1 MNDFR
6 QIFCN
11 FAPNIENNVILLLLI
26 QKKSMKKSLILCAG
40 LCAVLTLASCGSKES
55 AYRKAYDKAKAAEA
69 EAALTNN
76 DNAVDAPV
84 VTPIQQQPQQTVV
97 DNYDNAT
104 YRQESVT
111 LVNGS
116 GLKNYSVVV
125 GSFSV
130 LANAQGLQNKLKAAG
145 YDAQIVKNNDRGL
158 YRVVASSFDVK
169 ADAARSRDAF
179 RSTYPDA
186 WLLYNK

>member
-1 MNDFR
+1 
-6 QIFCN
+6 
-11 FAPNIENNVILLLLI
+11 
-26 QKKSMKKSLILCAG
+26 MKKSIVLCAG
-40 LCAVLTLASCGSKES
+40 LCAVLMFASCGSKES

-69 EAALTNN
+69 EAALNN
-76 DNAVDAPV
+76 PSQNEAPV
-84 VTPIQQQPQQTVV
+84 VTPLTQQQPQQQTV

-104 YRQESVT
+104 VRTENVT

-116 GLKNYSVVV
+116 GLKEFSVVV

-145 YDAQIVKNNDRGL
+145 YDAQIAKNNERGL
-158 YRVVASSFDVK
+158 YRVVASTFANK
-169 ADAARSRDAF
+169 ADAARSRDTF
-179 RSTYPDA
+179 RATYPDA

>member
-1 MNDFR
+1 
-6 QIFCN
+6 
-11 FAPNIENNVILLLLI
+11 
-26 QKKSMKKSLILCAG
+26 MKKSIVLCAG
-40 LCAVLTLASCGSKES
+40 LCAVLMFASCGSKES

-69 EAALTNN
+69 EAALNN
-76 DNAVDAPV
+76 PSQNED
-84 VTPIQQQPQQTVV
+84 
-97 DNYDNAT
+97 DNAT
-104 YRQESVT
+104 VRTENVT

-116 GLKNYSVVV
+116 GLKEFSVVV

-145 YDAQIVKNNDRGL
+145 YDAQIAKNNERGL
-158 YRVVASSFDVK
+158 YRVVASTFANK

-179 RSTYPDA
+179 RATYPDA

>member
-1 MNDFR
+1 
-6 QIFCN
+6 
-11 FAPNIENNVILLLLI
+11 
-26 QKKSMKKSLILCAG
+26 MKKSIVLCAG
-40 LCAVLTLASCGSKES
+40 LCAVLMFASCGSKES

-69 EAALTNN
+69 EAALNN
-76 DNAVDAPV
+76 PSQNEAPV
-84 VTPIQQQPQQTVV
+84 VTPLTQQQTV

-104 YRQESVT
+104 VRTENVT

-116 GLKNYSVVV
+116 GLKEFSVVV

-145 YDAQIVKNNDRGL
+145 YDAQIAKNNERGL
-158 YRVVASSFDVK
+158 YRVVASTFANK

-179 RSTYPDA
+179 RATYPDA

>member
-1 MNDFR
+1 
-6 QIFCN
+6 
-11 FAPNIENNVILLLLI
+11 
-26 QKKSMKKSLILCAG
+26 MKKAIVLCAG
-40 LCAVLTLASCGSKES
+40 LCAVLMFASCGSKES

-69 EAALTNN
+69 EAALNN
-76 DNAVDAPV
+76 PSQNEAPV
-84 VTPIQQQPQQTVV
+84 VTPLTQQQPQQQTV

-104 YRQESVT
+104 VRTENVT

-116 GLKNYSVVV
+116 GLKEFSVVV

-145 YDAQIVKNNDRGL
+145 YDAQIAKNNERGL
-158 YRVVASSFDVK
+158 YRVVASTFANK

-179 RSTYPDA
+179 RATYPDA

>member
-1 MNDFR
+1 
-6 QIFCN
+6 
-11 FAPNIENNVILLLLI
+11 
-26 QKKSMKKSLILCAG
+26 MKKSLILCAG

-69 EAALTNN
+69 EAAQTA
-76 DNAVDAPV
+76 DNTVVEAPV
-84 VTPIQQQPQQTVV
+84 VTPVTQQPTQTVV

-104 YRQESVT
+104 YRSESVS
-111 LVNGS
+111 LVSGT

-130 LANAQGLQNKLKAAG
+130 QANAQGLQNKLKAAG
-145 YDAQIVKNNDRGL
+145 YDAQIVKNNERGL
-158 YRVVASSFDVK
+158 YRVVASTFAEK

>member
-1 MNDFR
+1 
-6 QIFCN
+6 
-11 FAPNIENNVILLLLI
+11 
-26 QKKSMKKSLILCAG
+26 MKKSLVLSAG
-40 LCAVLTLASCGSKES
+40 LCAVLMFASCGSKDS

-69 EAALTNN
+69 EAALAGNTETTET
-76 DNAVDAPV
+76 PV
-84 VTPIQQQPQQTVV
+84 VTPLTPQQQTV
-97 DNYDNAT
+97 DNYDNAS
-104 YRQESVT
+104 YRQESVS
-111 LVNGS
+111 LVSGNG
-116 GLKNYSVVV
+116 LRNYSVVV

-145 YDAQIVKNNDRGL
+145 YDPQIVKNNDRGL
-158 YRVVASSFDVK
+158 YRVVATTFDQK

>member
-1 MNDFR
+1 
-6 QIFCN
+6 
-11 FAPNIENNVILLLLI
+11 
-26 QKKSMKKSLILCAG
+26 MKKSLILCAG

-116 GLKNYSVVV
+116 GLKNCSGQCPGTSEQTE
-125 GSFSV
+125 GSR
-130 LANAQGLQNKLKAAG
+130 L
-145 YDAQIVKNNDRGL
+145 
-158 YRVVASSFDVK
+158 
-169 ADAARSRDAF
+169 
-179 RSTYPDA
+179 
-186 WLLYNK
+186 